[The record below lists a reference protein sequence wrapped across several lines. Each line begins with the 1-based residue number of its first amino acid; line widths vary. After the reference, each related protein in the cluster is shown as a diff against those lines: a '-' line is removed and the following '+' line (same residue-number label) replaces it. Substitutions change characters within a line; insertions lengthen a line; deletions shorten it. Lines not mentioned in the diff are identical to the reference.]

1 VGFRPQITWNKPI
14 EENDMLS
21 FKDMVSEVLDV
32 AQRRKLA
39 MRMKKNKARIAMAR
53 KRAERKTASMDVL
66 KKRARKQARNALVSK
81 ITKGQDKSDMT
92 VARKREIEKRLDKPA
107 MQSKL
112 DRTARKLIKVVRKKE
127 MERKRNKS
135 KAGDKK

>member
-1 VGFRPQITWNKPI
+1 MT
-14 EENDMLS
+14 MLS
-21 FKDMVSEVLDV
+21 FKDMLSEVLDV

-66 KKRARKQARNALVSK
+66 KKRARKQARSAMVSK
-81 ITKGQDKSDMT
+81 IAKGQDKADMT
-92 VARKREIEKRLDKPA
+92 VARKREIEKRMDKPA
-107 MQSKL
+107 MQAKL
-112 DRTARKLIKVVRKKE
+112 DRTARKLIKTVRKQE
-127 MERKRNKS
+127 MERKRNRG

>member
-1 VGFRPQITWNKPI
+1 
-14 EENDMLS
+14 MS

>member
-1 VGFRPQITWNKPI
+1 
-14 EENDMLS
+14 MLS

-66 KKRARKQARNALVSK
+66 KKRARKQARKALVSK
-81 ITKGQDKSDMT
+81 ITKGQDKADMT

-112 DRTARKLIKVVRKKE
+112 DRTARKLIKTVRKQE
-127 MERKRNKS
+127 MERKRNRG